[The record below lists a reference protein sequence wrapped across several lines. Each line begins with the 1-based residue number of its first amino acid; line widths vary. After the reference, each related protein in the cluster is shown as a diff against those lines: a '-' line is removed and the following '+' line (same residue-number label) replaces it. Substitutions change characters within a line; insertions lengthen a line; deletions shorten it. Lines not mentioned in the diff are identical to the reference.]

1 MSKYKF
7 YFAAENKLCNQY
19 ITEKCRHKFFS
30 INEVP
35 IVLGGSNYAEP
46 QLATPGSFINVLGF
60 KTPKKLVEY
69 IKKLDSDD
77 TLDNS
82 YFNSKRY

>member
-46 QLATPGSFINVLGF
+46 QLATPGSLINVLGF